1 MIELFHKTK
10 QLHGQINISGSKSE
24 SNRWLILQ
32 QLFPEIPEIQNLGN
46 AKDTQVLKGILSNDQ
61 LSAVNAQLNVGHAGT
76 AMRFLTAYFA
86 TKNGVDV
93 ILTGSERM
101 QQRPISPLV
110 DALCSLG
117 CDIQY
122 QKQEGYPPLIIKGKQ
137 IEKAEISIQANVSS
151 QYITALML
159 IAPKLPKGLTIHF
172 STKLT
177 SRPYVEMTKA
187 QLESIGINV
196 EWLKNGIKVY
206 PNKKVSQGKVMVES
220 DWSSVSYWYS
230 MLALSKGGN
239 LKLSSFKKH
248 SLQGDSALVEIFKNH
263 FGLETVFKE
272 NQLILSKSINY
283 IQPNLIELDLNKTP
297 DIAQTIA
304 VTCSGLKIK
313 AKLTGLHTLKVKET
327 DRLVAL
333 QNELKKVGTQTK
345 ITEDSLEIL
354 SFSDMTETPQ
364 FKTYDDHRMAMSFA
378 PLALQYPIKI
388 EDENVVVK
396 SYPNFWQDL
405 EKVGFQIDSV

>member
-1 MIELFHKTK
+1 MLELSHQTK
-10 QLHGQINISGSKSE
+10 QLIGEINISGSKSE
-24 SNRWLILQ
+24 SNRWLILK

-46 AKDTQVLKGILSNDQ
+46 AKDTQVLKRILSNDQ
-61 LSAVNAQLNVGHAGT
+61 LSAVNTQLNVGHAGT

-110 DALCSLG
+110 DALRSLG

-122 QKQEGYPPLIIKGKQ
+122 QKQEGYPPLIIKGKH
-137 IEKAEISIQANVSS
+137 IEKDEISIQANVSS

-159 IAPKLPKGLTIHF
+159 IAPKLPKGLIIHF

-187 QLESIGINV
+187 QLESIGIKV

-206 PNKKVSQGKVMVES
+206 PNKKVSQSKVMVES

-248 SLQGDSALVEIFKNH
+248 SLQGDSALVEIYKNH
-263 FGLETVFKE
+263 FGVETVFKE

-283 IQPNLIELDLNKTP
+283 IQPNIIELDLNKTP

-345 ITEDSLEIL
+345 ITEDSLEII